1 MVERKREIVE
11 SAHYGAPII
20 TIAYE
25 NMILLSN
32 IESVRKYGTRNGH
45 AQSDDTRPSDRACAK
60 TRAHLR
66 ALCTRDREESFSDKP
81 ELIRIMARTRRHTS
95 PTHIHS
101 RFITIDEY
109 CHHSSFYQWLPNQ
122 CPGALPLPHMWRLV
136 SGVVGEG
143 PLRPP
148 ADLRGRILTFW
159 GWGALRVDFRPP
171 LPRCGEGWRD
181 PREVARGAALGVLGM
196 AFVSSCRPPA
206 ALARQP

>member
-1 MVERKREIVE
+1 MLIVFVLEAFEQVFGWSVEAALQVFWSELSHACRIVFSNNPLGIDLPGNWGPGSPFNPLSGRMVERKREIVE

-122 CPGALPLPHMWRLV
+122 CPGALPLPHK
-136 SGVVGEG
+136 
-143 PLRPP
+143 RP
-148 ADLRGRILTFW
+148 G
-159 GWGALRVDFRPP
+159 
-171 LPRCGEGWRD
+171 
-181 PREVARGAALGVLGM
+181 
-196 AFVSSCRPPA
+196 
-206 ALARQP
+206 